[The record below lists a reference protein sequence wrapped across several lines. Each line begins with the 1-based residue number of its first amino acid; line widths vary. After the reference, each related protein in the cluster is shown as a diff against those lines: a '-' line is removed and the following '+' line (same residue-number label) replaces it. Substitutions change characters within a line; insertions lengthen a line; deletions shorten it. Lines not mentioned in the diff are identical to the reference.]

1 MGRHTKLED
10 DLVDDVVAEDPAP
23 RLPADEAGRLGW
35 VTKVPLLPVIA
46 GIGAVGVVVAAWS
59 TSQISLNFSGGSPAQ
74 PLTEARNGATAQQG
88 TADDRTSRAN
98 RASTVT
104 IAFRATARSATGF
117 KAVATITNHG
127 TRPIDGWTLVFRIP
141 NARVLTAS
149 NVVFVRGGSVATVR
163 SLETAP
169 EIAPGHAVRLA
180 FTARGAASTPSAC
193 SFNGVVCTLA

>member
-10 DLVDDVVAEDPAP
+10 YLADDVVAEDPAAP
-23 RLPADEAGRLGW
+23 PPTGEDGRVGW
-35 VTKVPLLPVIA
+35 VTKLPLLPVIA

-59 TSQISLNFSGGSPAQ
+59 TSQISLNFAGGSPAQ

-88 TADDRTSRAN
+88 IADGRTSRSN
-98 RASTVT
+98 RTSTVT
-104 IAFRATARSATGF
+104 IAFRATSRSATGF

-149 NVVFVRGGSVATVR
+149 NVMLVRGGSVATIR
-163 SLETAP
+163 SLDTAP
-169 EIAPGHAVRLA
+169 EIAPGRAFRVS